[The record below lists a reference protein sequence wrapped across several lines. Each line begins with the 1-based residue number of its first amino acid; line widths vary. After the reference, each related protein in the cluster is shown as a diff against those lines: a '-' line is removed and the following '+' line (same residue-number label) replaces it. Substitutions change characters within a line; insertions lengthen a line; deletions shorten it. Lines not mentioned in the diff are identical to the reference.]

1 MLLLFVVSSSS
12 YAIYTINN
20 TQEQDMD
27 IKDVIRAVLDILDQH
42 EAHDKEMYDEPDVEI
57 TGDPEEV
64 SRFRQI
70 FDLLDKGENS
80 CGIAN
85 APNEK
90 YADID
95 AVTTL
100 AGGGINGPKHPADI
114 RVKDSRGYE

>member
-1 MLLLFVVSSSS
+1 
-12 YAIYTINN
+12 
-20 TQEQDMD
+20 MD
-27 IKDVIRAVLDILDQH
+27 IKAVIRAVLDVLDQH
-42 EAHDKEMYDEPDVEI
+42 EEHDQKQYTQPDVVVS
-57 TGDPEEV
+57 GDPEEA

-90 YADID
+90 YAGID

-100 AGGGINGPKHPADI
+100 AGGGVNGPKHPDDI
-114 RVKDSRGYE
+114 RIKDPRGY

>member
-1 MLLLFVVSSSS
+1 
-12 YAIYTINN
+12 
-20 TQEQDMD
+20 MD

-42 EAHDKEMYDEPDVEI
+42 EANDKEPDVEI
-57 TGDPEEV
+57 TGEPEEV

-100 AGGGINGPKHPADI
+100 AGGGVNGPKHPADI
-114 RVKDSRGYE
+114 RVKDPAYGHGS